1 MGRFDLLYKTNP
13 PLPLPGL
20 SLDENIMK
28 KIAAKDYLVSA
39 PYQSYSYVIKF
50 LREAALDPAVT
61 SIKITLYRLA
71 KNSQIISSLI
81 NAAKNGK
88 KVTVQIELQARFDE
102 ASNIFYSEQM
112 QMEGIELIFGVKGL
126 KVHSKICVIER
137 QEGNKIHRY
146 GIISTGNF
154 NESTAKVY
162 TDVTLFT
169 AHQKILKDVSKVF
182 EFFEINYR
190 IYNYQH
196 IITSPHFTR
205 NKFNKLINRE
215 IAHAKEG
222 RTTYMLSLIHI

>member
-1 MGRFDLLYKTNP
+1 M
-13 PLPLPGL
+13 
-20 SLDENIMK
+20 
-28 KIAAKDYLVSA
+28 
-39 PYQSYSYVIKF
+39 
-50 LREAALDPAVT
+50 
-61 SIKITLYRLA
+61 
-71 KNSQIISSLI
+71 
-81 NAAKNGK
+81 
-88 KVTVQIELQARFDE
+88 QARFDE

-205 NKFNKLINRE
+205 NKFNKLINN
-215 IAHAKEG
+215 
-222 RTTYMLSLIHI
+222 SLKIFN